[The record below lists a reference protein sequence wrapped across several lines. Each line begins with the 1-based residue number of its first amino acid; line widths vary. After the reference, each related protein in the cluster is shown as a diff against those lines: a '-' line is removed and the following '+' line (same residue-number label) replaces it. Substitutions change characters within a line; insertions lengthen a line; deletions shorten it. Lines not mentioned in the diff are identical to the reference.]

1 MSGEPALTD
10 PTTPKGAPMT
20 MDQRWS
26 KRHRLELPVEVVGGT
41 TRLSDCHSRDIGLG
55 GAFVSCRS
63 DALSGREGEEV
74 ELIFHL
80 GRGAQSRQHRL
91 RARIVRCE
99 TQGAGFAFSDFDTAA
114 FRALQQI
121 LHQAIAS

>member
-1 MSGEPALTD
+1 
-10 PTTPKGAPMT
+10 MT

-26 KRHRLELPVEVVGGT
+26 KRHRLSLPVDVVVGPG
-41 TRLSDCHSRDIGLG
+41 RVVSGCESRDIGLG
-55 GAFVSCRS
+55 GVFVRCEGGAE
-63 DALSGREGEEV
+63 ALEGEEV

-80 GRGAQSRQHRL
+80 GRGRLRQQHRL
-91 RARIVRCE
+91 HARLVRRDAE
-99 TQGAGFAFSDFDTAA
+99 GAGFVFRDFDTAA